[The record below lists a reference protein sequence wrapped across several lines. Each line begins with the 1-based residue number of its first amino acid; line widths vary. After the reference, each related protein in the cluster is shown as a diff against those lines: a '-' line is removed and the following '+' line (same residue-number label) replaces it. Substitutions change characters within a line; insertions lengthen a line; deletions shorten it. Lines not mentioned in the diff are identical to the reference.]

1 MVKALYPGTFDP
13 VHNGHID
20 IVSRSAR
27 LFEKVYVGIYEQPE
41 KPTLFSTQDRVSMF
55 KQSVKNISNVEVQS
69 FTGLAVNHAH
79 KVGAFFILR
88 GLRAGFDFETEFEM
102 ALMWRKLSP
111 EIDVICMM
119 SSLENQFIHSSR
131 LKEVV
136 RLGANVSDLVPQHVV
151 KKLNENMT

>member
-1 MVKALYPGTFDP
+1 MGNFSTTFDP
-13 VHNGHID
+13 TFKSLKSTSPTILSFILIFVG
-20 IVSRSAR
+20 VY
-27 LFEKVYVGIYEQPE
+27 EKPE
-41 KPTLFSTQDRVSMF
+41 KPALFSTGDRVSMF
-55 KQSVKNISNVEVQS
+55 KQSVENIPNVIVQS
-69 FTGLAVNHAH
+69 FTGLAVNYAH
-79 KVGAFFILR
+79 KIGAVFILR

-119 SSLENQFIHSSR
+119 ASLENQFIHSSR

-151 KKLNENMT
+151 KTLIENIR

>member
-13 VHNGHID
+13 VHNGHVD

-27 LFEKVYVGIYEQPE
+27 LFEIVYVGIYEQPE
-41 KPTLFSTQDRVSMF
+41 KSALFSTKDRVSMF
-55 KQSVKNISNVEVQS
+55 KESVEHIPNVEVQS
-69 FTGLAVNHAH
+69 FRGLAVNHAK
-79 KVGAFFILR
+79 KVGAVFILR

-111 EIDVICMM
+111 KIDVICMM

-131 LKEVV
+131 VKEVV
-136 RLGANVSDLVPQHVV
+136 KLGANVSDLVHQHVV
-151 KKLNENMT
+151 KKLKESM

>member
-13 VHNGHID
+13 VHNGHVD

-27 LFEKVYVGIYEQPE
+27 LFEIVYVGIYEQPE
-41 KPTLFSTQDRVSMF
+41 KSALFSTKDRVSMF
-55 KQSVKNISNVEVQS
+55 KESVEHIPNVEVHS
-69 FTGLAVNHAH
+69 CRGLAVNHAK
-79 KVGAFFILR
+79 KVGAVFILR

-111 EIDVICMM
+111 KIDVICMM

-131 LKEVV
+131 VKEVV
-136 RLGANVSDLVPQHVV
+136 KLGANVSDLVPQHVV
-151 KKLNENMT
+151 KKLKESM

>member
-20 IVSRSAR
+20 IVTRSAR
-27 LFEKVYVGIYEQPE
+27 LFEKVYIGVYEQPD
-41 KPTLFSTQDRVSMF
+41 KSALFSSEDRVFMF
-55 KQSVKNISNVEVQS
+55 KQSVKNIPNVIVQS
-69 FTGLAVNHAH
+69 FTGLAVNHAN
-79 KVGAFFILR
+79 KVGAVFILR

-111 EIDVICMM
+111 EIDVLCMM
-119 SSLENQFIHSSR
+119 SSLEYQFIHSSR
-131 LKEVV
+131 VKEVV

-151 KKLNENMT
+151 KKLNETIT

>member
-13 VHNGHID
+13 VHNGHVD

-41 KPTLFSTQDRVSMF
+41 KTALISTQDRVSMF
-55 KQSVKNISNVEVQS
+55 KESVEHLPNVEVQS
-69 FTGLAVNHAH
+69 FRGLAVNHAQ
-79 KVGAFFILR
+79 KVGAMFILR

-111 EIDVICMM
+111 KIDVICMM

-131 LKEVV
+131 VKEVV
-136 RLGANVSDLVPQHVV
+136 KLGANVSDLVPQHVV
-151 KKLNENMT
+151 KKLNENM

>member
-13 VHNGHID
+13 VHNGHVD

-27 LFEKVYVGIYEQPE
+27 LFEIVYVGIYEQPE
-41 KPTLFSTQDRVSMF
+41 KSALFSTKDRVSMF
-55 KQSVKNISNVEVQS
+55 KESVEHIPNVEVQS
-69 FTGLAVNHAH
+69 FRGLAVNHAK
-79 KVGAFFILR
+79 KVGAVFILR

-111 EIDVICMM
+111 KIDVICMM

-131 LKEVV
+131 VKEVV
-136 RLGANVSDLVPQHVV
+136 KLGANVSDLVPQHVV
-151 KKLNENMT
+151 KKLKESM